1 MLSRQSLPTIIVV
14 MACALLTLILT
25 LLSAGLSL
33 SHDPMMG
40 SQLQQLASAQSYASD
55 VVMHEHA
62 NHSTEDMPSSHQHG
76 HSNVDHTHESL
87 FLPPEHTTVSEFGE
101 PVRNFVC
108 EAYHS
113 PKGVSCPARQ
123 RSPLS
128 AAKWHSHKFQPSYS
142 KS

>member
-55 VVMHEHA
+55 VVMYEHA

-87 FLPPEHTTVSEFGE
+87 FLPPEHTTVSEFGLRQWGFRPQDSLTNALVGVLE
-101 PVRNFVC
+101 RP
-108 EAYHS
+108 
-113 PKGVSCPARQ
+113 PKSK
-123 RSPLS
+123 
-128 AAKWHSHKFQPSYS
+128 AA
-142 KS
+142 